1 MYTIK
6 VNLLNNDLKIAII
19 RFSEV
24 IFVDIF
30 NWECKFIDSVSM
42 FLYAQEEF
50 QDIGF
55 RSNALAVAAFD
66 FGHTYSGYAF
76 SWRSKWNDVLV
87 NLPQN
92 KGYMQIKAP
101 PTLLLNPD
109 QSFCAFGYD
118 AENIFSDMELRD
130 SKSDDETANFNKQ
143 NCSNYYYFKK
153 LTKFLHNE
161 NVSQLIMTFQSV
173 NIHV

>member
-1 MYTIK
+1 
-6 VNLLNNDLKIAII
+6 
-19 RFSEV
+19 
-24 IFVDIF
+24 
-30 NWECKFIDSVSM
+30 M

-50 QDIGF
+50 QDIQLG
-55 RSNALAVAAFD
+55 SNALAVAAFD

-92 KGYMQIKAP
+92 KGYMQRKAP
-101 PTLLLNPD
+101 PNLLLNPD

-118 AENIFSDMELRD
+118 AENIFCDMGLKD
-130 SKSDDETANFNKQ
+130 SKSDDETVNFNKQ
-143 NCSNYYYFKK
+143 NYSNYYYFQK

-161 NVSQLIMTFQSV
+161 NVSQLIMTFQIV
-173 NIHV
+173 FIHVQCCKTFKFQDV